1 LVQVTPLRD
10 WGARG
15 CAALAAAV
23 FLTLLFSLARLDPIP
38 RVILAA
44 VFALVPLSAV
54 KPHAGLLVL
63 ATMTPFA
70 AWMGRHWNGSVSW
83 PETLVVAF
91 CAGYCARRVVRR
103 PGARD
108 LLDAPW
114 LLAVSLVVASLA
126 VHFLIDAWR
135 FGGSPTRAE
144 LWQLVTFGYFIS
156 AASSDPVGAAMRLI
170 ESLLLFRAAA
180 TMSRETPAFAPRLA
194 SWVVCGATAAAGL
207 NLLRLCEGAAR
218 FEAPLGAFAHLFLT
232 ERVNVHY
239 GDLNAAGS
247 YFVMAL
253 FAAIGL
259 TMRRKGLPWLISV
272 LLIGCSVWMT
282 GSRMAVMAG
291 MLAMVLPAG
300 GRAWRIRRGGVRN
313 TTLAAATLLLALLAA
328 VAAYAIPERGNQR
341 SAVTAAHVRWELART
356 SLRMTA
362 SNPSFG
368 VGIGRFYSRSGEFSS
383 PELLESF
390 PPAIHENA
398 HNNFLQI
405 LAELGVVGFAVVMW
419 LLWSAARYGRR
430 LLSADLHE
438 PLRWSLVTGLL
449 AFVLSWLGGHP
460 LLINE
465 PAFAFWLLLGTVAGW
480 GASLE
485 SPRGRVR
492 LRAWVVPAA
501 TLFIAVSVPVR
512 ADRQK
517 ADFNLEHRGVGLS
530 TWHDAIDGV
539 RYRLAGSTSSV
550 FLPTDAQMVVL
561 PLRAAG
567 TAADVR
573 LELRLDGRPADIV
586 IVPSD
591 RWHYLRLA
599 LPRDRDAP
607 RFRRLDLQ
615 VANPPPGEGSVLMI
629 GKVEPK

>member
-1 LVQVTPLRD
+1 MTPLRD
-10 WGARG
+10 WGTRG
-15 CAALAAAV
+15 GAALAAGV
-23 FLTLLFSLARLDPIP
+23 FLTLLVSLTRIEPIP
-38 RVILAA
+38 RVILAGIL
-44 VFALVPLSAV
+44 ALVPLSALR
-54 KPHAGLLVL
+54 PHTGLLVL
-63 ATMTPFA
+63 AGLTPFA
-70 AWMGRHWNGSVSW
+70 AWLGRHWNGSVSW

-91 CAGYCARRVVRR
+91 CAGYCARRAVRGS
-103 PGARD
+103 GARD
-108 LLDAPW
+108 ALDAPW
-114 LLAVSLVVASLA
+114 LVAMSVVMASLT
-126 VHFLIDAWR
+126 VHFLIESWR
-135 FGGSPTRAE
+135 FGGPQTRAE
-144 LWQLVTFGYFIS
+144 LWQLITFGYFIS
-156 AASSDPVGAAMRLI
+156 ATSGDPVDAAMRLI

-180 TMSRETPAFAPRLA
+180 TMTRGAPAFAVRLV
-194 SWVVCGATAAAGL
+194 SWVVCGASAAAGL
-207 NLLRLCEGAAR
+207 NLFRLWESAER
-218 FEAPLGAFAHLFLT
+218 FGEPWGAFVHLFLT

-253 FAAIGL
+253 FAAVGL
-259 TMRRKGLPWLISV
+259 AMRPKGLPWLVTV

-291 MLAMVLPAG
+291 MLAMLLPAMS
-300 GRAWRIRRGGVRN
+300 RAWRMRRGGVRS
-313 TTLAAATLLLALLAA
+313 TTLASAALLVALLAA

-356 SLRMTA
+356 SIRMTA

-368 VGIGRFYSRSGEFSS
+368 VGVGRFYSRSGEFSS

-405 LAELGVVGFAVVMW
+405 LAELGVVGFAVFLW
-419 LLWSAARYGRR
+419 LLYGAARYLRR
-430 LLSADLHE
+430 LLAADPHD
-438 PLRWSLVTGLL
+438 PLRWSVGTGLL
-449 AFVLSWLGGHP
+449 AFALSWLGGHP
-460 LLINE
+460 LLIDE
-465 PAFAFWLLLGTVAGW
+465 PAFAFWMILGAVSGW
-480 GASLE
+480 GASLDAV
-485 SPRGRVR
+485 PVGLR
-492 LRAWVVPAA
+492 LRPWVVPVVILLIVA
-501 TLFIAVSVPVR
+501 SVPAR

-530 TWHDAIDGV
+530 AWHDAIEGV
-539 RYRLAGSTSSV
+539 RYRLAGTASSV
-550 FLPTDAQMVVL
+550 FLPADAQMVVV
-561 PLRAAG
+561 PLRAISA
-567 TAADVR
+567 VSSIR

-599 LPRDRDAP
+599 LPQDRNGP

-615 VANPPPGEGSVLMI
+615 VADTPSGDQDVLMI